1 MLYFLSIKKR
11 NASMNS
17 CKPNRAFI
25 TIVVLFSMISV
36 GAAQL
41 PDRSALLVSN
51 ANDSSGSI
59 MTVSEANLASPAR
72 LIERDRGAS
81 IKANS
86 ISSSGIHRQRLVAS
100 SFAVIALNY
109 AAYQPFKQA
118 WWENERT
125 RFHFYQGWRRT
136 TGYLDFG
143 WHDTLYGHMDKLGH
157 YFSARL
163 LSEQLY
169 LVSRWVG
176 FDEYTSQWIA
186 PILSSLLM
194 LEIEIYDGFFKDW
207 GFSLADFAANEL
219 GAFSP
224 MIKEKMP
231 WLNVMQ
237 LKFSYHPSHFPN
249 HEPTF
254 IKDYPGMT
262 FWLAVRVH
270 DLLPA
275 GMKSYYPAWLCV
287 SLGYSVSKP
296 ARGDIELFLAPDI
309 DWQRLPWGDS
319 PTLRFIKR
327 TLNYFHFPGFA
338 FKFQPNQKFYP
349 FYF

>member
-1 MLYFLSIKKR
+1 MRTFEPHSSLIIIIMLIFW
-11 NASMNS
+11 
-17 CKPNRAFI
+17 
-25 TIVVLFSMISV
+25 ISV
-36 GAAQL
+36 GVAQNSNQAAVW
-41 PDRSALLVSN
+41 VSN
-51 ANDSSGSI
+51 AKDSTSTIISSPVADF
-59 MTVSEANLASPAR
+59 MASEITKQGRSAS
-72 LIERDRGAS
+72 EMAS
-81 IKANS
+81 IQMPNHL
-86 ISSSGIHRQRLVAS
+86 IHRQRLMGS
-100 SFAVIALNY
+100 SLALIALNY

-118 WWENERT
+118 WWQNERT

-136 TGYLDFG
+136 YGYLDFG

-157 YFSARL
+157 YFSAQL

-169 LVSRWVG
+169 FISRWIG
-176 FDEYTSQWIA
+176 FNDATSRWIG

-207 GFSLADFAANEL
+207 GFSLADFTANEL

-224 MIKEKMP
+224 ILRERLP
-231 WLNVMQ
+231 WLSIVQ

-249 HEPTF
+249 QEPTF

-262 FWLAVRVH
+262 FWLAIRVH

-275 GMKSYYPAWLCV
+275 QMKSYYPAWLCW

-309 DWQRLPWGDS
+309 NWQYLPWGKS
-319 PTLRFIKR
+319 PTMRYIKR
-327 TLNYFHFPGFA
+327 ILNHFHFPGFA
-338 FKFQPNQKFYP
+338 LKFRPNQKFYP